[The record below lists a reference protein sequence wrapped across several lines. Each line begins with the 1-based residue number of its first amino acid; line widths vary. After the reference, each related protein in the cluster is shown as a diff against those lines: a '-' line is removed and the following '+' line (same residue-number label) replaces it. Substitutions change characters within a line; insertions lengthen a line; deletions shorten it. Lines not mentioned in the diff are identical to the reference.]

1 MAFKLGNTTVIHDSD
16 ATAAVESTSDLD
28 ILKING
34 TDVLVHDG
42 TTITLK
48 NVDINDAIEG
58 SINSDNITEGST
70 NQFYTTSLFDIDF
83 ATKTTSDLL
92 EGTNLYY
99 TDARV
104 DAYVNASMDTDDLNE
119 GTTNLYFTDARAQAA
134 TDGQQ
139 VKFKNVYATIGDLPS
154 ATDYHGMFAHV
165 HAEGKGYFAHGG
177 NWVPLANETLTD
189 TLITNSNRI
198 AHADS
203 GVVSHLNF
211 TTNQFGVN
219 NQTVL
224 SSVKSIN
231 FFLDSNG
238 GDSTCAFRIY
248 NDIDPD
254 NLGAT
259 AETDHIFK
267 VAETGDVSVG
277 NDLTVAGDTI
287 ITGDLTVSGTTTT
300 INTNELNIGDNIIT
314 LNSDETGAPSQNAGI
329 EVERGTS
336 DNVGIRWNETSDA
349 WEFTNDG
356 TSYTALG
363 TSSTFTGDTDGVS
376 EGSTNLYYTDARVQ
390 TYIGGDR
397 THGNITAD
405 SITGTGALSIKSG
418 NQYVY
423 IRGDN
428 NGNMFAGKTSEWAAM
443 YYNDSIKVQTTN
455 TGADITGDLNISGDV
470 IASGDVTAYSDER
483 LKRNIETIQNPID
496 IVNCLRG
503 VSFEKDGRSSIGVIA
518 QETEDFLPEV
528 VHTDNEGMKSV
539 AYGNITGL
547 LIEAIKDQ
555 QKTIEELQKQISDLQ
570 NK

>member
-119 GTTNLYFTDARAQAA
+119 GTTNLYFTDARALAA
-134 TDGQQ
+134 TDGQE
-139 VKFKNVYATIGDLPS
+139 VKFKNVYATTGDLPD
-154 ATDYHGMFAHV
+154 ATTYHGMFAHV
-165 HAEGKGYFAHGG
+165 HAEGRGYFAHGG
-177 NWVPLANETLTD
+177 SWVPLANQSEVPTGSDNVTYNE
-189 TLITNSNRI
+189 IT
-198 AHADS
+198 
-203 GVVSHLNF
+203 
-211 TTNQFGVN
+211 
-219 NQTVL
+219 
-224 SSVKSIN
+224 
-231 FFLDSNG
+231 
-238 GDSTCAFRIY
+238 STGNVI
-248 NDIDPD
+248 
-254 NLGAT
+254 
-259 AETDHIFK
+259 
-267 VAETGDVSVG
+267 VG
-277 NDLTVAGDTI
+277 
-287 ITGDLTVSGTTTT
+287 GDLTVSGTTTT

-390 TYIGGDR
+390 TYIEGDR

-443 YYNDSIKVQTTN
+443 YYNDDIKVQTTN
-455 TGADITGDLNISGDV
+455 TGVDITGDLV
-470 IASGDVTAYSDER
+470 ASGDVTAYSDER

-555 QKTIEELQKQISDLQ
+555 QKTIEELQKEISDLQ